1 MKDLLK
7 KFIKNFKEYINYL
20 MKVNFKQLFV
30 NTIII
35 LCIVLLSAL
44 IYVPVGIIQDLIRSF
59 IVIFVHMVGVPAL
72 LFTWIFRVIGA
83 LSFVIAFMILFNKR
97 FEDLEAF
104 KNQVDGKDNKVVKVE
119 DSNKDTVDV
128 FELPKEKSSK

>member
-7 KFIKNFKEYINYL
+7 EFLKNFKEYINYL
-20 MKVNFKQLFV
+20 MKVNFKDLFI

-44 IYVPVGIIQDLIRSF
+44 IYVPIGIVQDLVRSF
-59 IVIFVHMVGVPAL
+59 VVIFVNMVGVPAL
-72 LFTWIFRVIGA
+72 LFDWFFRCIGA
-83 LSFVIAFMILFNKR
+83 IAFVIVFMFLFNKR

-104 KNQVDGKDNKVVKVE
+104 KKQVDGKDNKMVKVGI
-119 DSNKDTVDV
+119 SNTSNDDV
-128 FELPKEKSSK
+128 FELPKEKDSK